1 MSAWTCRHTDGKVVQ
16 KIVPPRPRIPWW
28 KGPGADS
35 EEKQEPASDIDT
47 ALVDSLKVLDPK
59 GPIREADIRRCDSM
73 SAFKSAA
80 PPAQVDISTLDEQPG
95 ANLDIGRR
103 QFVQVQRVGRLL
115 HAGTLT

>member
-47 ALVDSLKVLDPK
+47 ALMDSLKVLDPE
-59 GPIREADIRRCDSM
+59 GPIREAGIVPQRLRPP
-73 SAFKSAA
+73 AGRAVAEAA
-80 PPAQVDISTLDEQPG
+80 PAVEATRRIAQVRWSVSSAT
-95 ANLDIGRR
+95 A
-103 QFVQVQRVGRLL
+103 
-115 HAGTLT
+115 